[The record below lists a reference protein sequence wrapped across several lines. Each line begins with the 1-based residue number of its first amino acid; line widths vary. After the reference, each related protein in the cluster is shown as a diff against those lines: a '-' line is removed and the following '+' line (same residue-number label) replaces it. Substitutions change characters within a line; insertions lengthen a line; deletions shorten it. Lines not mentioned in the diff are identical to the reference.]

1 MIKKEDIET
10 SLVVSIAKSDLK
22 EIVNDIAE
30 ISLDTFFDDGMI
42 KDVPIIGSLAK
53 LYSAGKNIQEKIF
66 EKKIIAF
73 LLETE
78 KAKKESKNKF
88 YDDLN
93 NDESLRKKVGEQI
106 LVILE
111 KIDDLEKPTILGKLF
126 KNFMEEEINFEMFH
140 RLATIIAN
148 CFLPDLKKLSIY
160 KDKSQFNTFTSI
172 SLENSGLVYM
182 YHVRP
187 EIFDADGNQTG
198 GSLYR
203 ITKLGQELL
212 KLGII

>member
-10 SLVVSIAKSDLK
+10 SLVTSIAKSDLK
-22 EIVNDIAE
+22 EIVSDIAE
-30 ISLDTFFDDGMI
+30 ISLDTFFDDGII

-93 NDESLRKKVGEQI
+93 NNESLRKKVGEQI

-126 KNFMEEEINFEMFH
+126 KNFIEEEINFEMFH

-172 SLENSGLVYM
+172 SLENSGLVHM
-182 YHVRP
+182 YYVRP